1 MHPSTQADALLD
13 LLAPLWK
20 VVIGATVAVVVA
32 VVSLRLARRGRSRMR
47 TAMVVVGAGIIGL
60 TLFGVLEATVARG

>member
-1 MHPSTQADALLD
+1 MD

-60 TLFGVLEATVARG
+60 TLFGVLEATMARG

>member
-1 MHPSTQADALLD
+1 MPHSTQADALMD

-20 VVIGATVAVVVA
+20 IVIGATVAVVVA

>member
-1 MHPSTQADALLD
+1 MEPHPQADALMD

-20 VVIGATVAVVVA
+20 LVIGATVAVVVA